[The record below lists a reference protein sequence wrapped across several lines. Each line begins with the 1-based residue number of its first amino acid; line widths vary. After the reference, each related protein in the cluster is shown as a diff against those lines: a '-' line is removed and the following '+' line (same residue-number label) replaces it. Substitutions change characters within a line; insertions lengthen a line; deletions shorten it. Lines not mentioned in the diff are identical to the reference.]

1 MKDFL
6 GNSVFHFACQ
16 RRGEK
21 KPPHLDNHLFKKREE
36 SRAAELTY
44 QGWLL
49 SGGQAAVSAEKQ
61 IIKGIVKRGLILV
74 GHLRP
79 AK

>member
-1 MKDFL
+1 
-6 GNSVFHFACQ
+6 VFFILHV
-16 RRGEK
+16 RDGEK
-21 KPPHLDNHLFKKREE
+21 THLDNDLFKKREE

-61 IIKGIVKRGLILV
+61 IMKGIVKRGLILV
-74 GHLRP
+74 GQLRP

>member
-16 RRGEK
+16 RLGEK
-21 KPPHLDNHLFKKREE
+21 KIHLDNHLFKKREE
-36 SRAAELTY
+36 SHAAELTY

-49 SGGQAAVSAEKQ
+49 SEGQAAVFAEKQ
-61 IIKGIVKRGLILV
+61 IIKGIVKRRLILV
-74 GHLRP
+74 GELRP
-79 AK
+79 VK

>member
-1 MKDFL
+1 MFFILHVRDGGK
-6 GNSVFHFACQ
+6 NT
-16 RRGEK
+16 
-21 KPPHLDNHLFKKREE
+21 LDNHLFKKRKEKREEE
-36 SRAAELTY
+36 SCAAELTY

-61 IIKGIVKRGLILV
+61 IIEGIVKRGLILV
-74 GHLRP
+74 GQLRP

>member
-1 MKDFL
+1 MFFILHVRD
-6 GNSVFHFACQ
+6 
-16 RRGEK
+16 RGK
-21 KPPHLDNHLFKKREE
+21 KPHLDNHLFKKREE
-36 SRAAELTY
+36 NHAAELTY

-61 IIKGIVKRGLILV
+61 IIKRIVKRGLILV
-74 GHLRP
+74 GQLRP